1 MTSVLWLLYLVL
13 FQISCAS
20 YLLDQTQEGIK
31 DAVYDKRYSEAI
43 VSLKESKE
51 KEIYKEKD
59 SILWNLEMG
68 MLKHYN
74 GAYEESNM
82 YFSDA
87 EIAIEQAFTKSVSRG
102 IYAFLGNDN
111 QLKYDGEPYEE
122 FYLHTFKALN
132 YIHLNKIDA
141 SLIEIRKMVYKIDQ
155 LNIQLRGL
163 ADTYASNDTLASSI
177 DWNTKDINVQNSPFA
192 RYLAANLFTALGNVD
207 AARIEREQFN
217 RAISEHYHLINFS
230 SESDISLIQSN
241 RNVIPEWS
249 LSKNNNVLLLSFTGM
264 APEKIQQDLRVYNEY
279 WETELKVSLPILN
292 PYRSEIMG
300 VQIWVGDSLIGLS
313 KLLESMHEVAQE
325 VYTSKMPIIYGRAVL
340 RAISKY
346 TGTRW
351 VENIPEEEDSF
362 FAHFLEF
369 TGDLYKE
376 GSEKADLRSWTSLP
390 GNVFAHA
397 FQLDPGSY
405 EMEFRYINKQGL
417 PIYSEFRDVQ
427 IKQGH
432 LIHLLE
438 THLAF

>member
-1 MTSVLWLLYLVL
+1 MVPM
-13 FQISCAS
+13 
-20 YLLDQTQEGIK
+20 
-31 DAVYDKRYSEAI
+31 R
-43 VSLKESKE
+43 
-51 KEIYKEKD
+51 
-59 SILWNLEMG
+59 
-68 MLKHYN
+68 
-74 GAYEESNM
+74 ESNM

-217 RAISEHYHLINFS
+217 RAIAEHYHLINFS

-300 VQIWVGDSLIGLS
+300 VQIW
-313 KLLESMHEVAQE
+313 
-325 VYTSKMPIIYGRAVL
+325 
-340 RAISKY
+340 
-346 TGTRW
+346 
-351 VENIPEEEDSF
+351 
-362 FAHFLEF
+362 
-369 TGDLYKE
+369 
-376 GSEKADLRSWTSLP
+376 SWRLT
-390 GNVFAHA
+390 NRT
-397 FQLDPGSY
+397 Q
-405 EMEFRYINKQGL
+405 
-417 PIYSEFRDVQ
+417 
-427 IKQGH
+427 
-432 LIHLLE
+432 
-438 THLAF
+438 

>member
-1 MTSVLWLLYLVL
+1 MTSVFWLLCLLL
-13 FQISCAS
+13 FQVSCAS
-20 YLLDQTQEGIK
+20 YLLDETQEGIK
-31 DAVYDKRYSEAI
+31 DAVYDQRYSEAI
-43 VSLKESKE
+43 AGLEESKD

-74 GAYEESNM
+74 GDYEESNM

-87 EIAIEQAFTKSVSRG
+87 EIAIEQAFTKSISRG
-102 IYAFLGNDN
+102 ISAFLGNDN
-111 QLKYDGEPYEE
+111 QLYYDGEPYEE
-122 FYLHTFKALN
+122 FYLHAFKALN

-155 LNIQLRGL
+155 LNIKLRGL
-163 ADTYASNDTLASSI
+163 ADTYASTDTLASSI
-177 DWNTKDINVQNSPFA
+177 DWDTKDTNVQNSPFA

-207 AARIEREQFN
+207 AARIERQQFN
-217 RAISEHYHLINFS
+217 RAIAEHYHLINFS
-230 SESDISLIQSN
+230 SQSDTNLTQLN

-249 LSKNNNVLLLSFTGM
+249 FGRNNNILVLSFTGM

-279 WETELKVSLPILN
+279 WETELKVSLPNLN

-300 VQIWVGDSLIGLS
+300 VQIWVGDSLMGLS
-313 KLLESMHEVAQE
+313 IMLESMHEVAKE

-346 TGTRW
+346 SGTRW
-351 VENIPEEEDSF
+351 VENMREKEDSF
-362 FAHFLEF
+362 FAHLLEF
-369 TGDLYKE
+369 AGDLYKE
-376 GSEKADLRSWTSLP
+376 GSEKADLRSWSSLP

-405 EMEFRYINKQGL
+405 EIEFRYINKQGL
-417 PIYSEFRDVQ
+417 PIYSEFRDIQ
-427 IKQGH
+427 IKQRR
-432 LIHLLE
+432 LVHLLE